1 MQSQIILNGFSREEL
16 LADITALVRSEIQ
29 AIPKPEKIKA
39 YLSIDEVCELVDL
52 SKQTVYTMTHKKQI
66 PHIKRGGKLLF
77 NRLEIIGWL
86 ESSKQ
91 NVGQ

>member
-29 AIPKPEKIKA
+29 AIPKPEKTKT
-39 YLSIDEVCELVDL
+39 YLSLDDVCELLDA
-52 SKQTVYTMTHKKQI
+52 SKPTVYMMTHKKQI